1 MTLRAGEVLF
11 VPRHWWHDVQTVSD
25 TALSVNHW
33 IALPTDRRERVKE
46 ALVAL
51 LATALL
57 PSAQA
62 GGGQE
67 EVGGAGGWL
76 NPGEEQLTMD
86 EAGELLRTA
95 VAAYDPATPQP
106 DAQQAGG
113 GPDGSRE
120 AAGMARV
127 LNAFGTGAALEAAA
141 DAVLGIGPTAETV
154 AAVTQLPTAAVQALD
169 RADASEA
176 AAASGGASGGVVVG
190 QLEAAAA
197 QAGEPADRWF
207 VAPLPSAAPH
217 LGAGADT
224 ATLRVEHLGGQECAF
239 LFDEIFT
246 RRAYL
251 RPAPEEEDWLV
262 LRDGATVVDCGA
274 NIGLFAL
281 FCVAEAARVR
291 VVAVEPAPPCVEV
304 LSRNA
309 ARYARPAEGS
319 SASPP
324 TAGEISVRQSTISVP
339 DLRCLTK
346 IDSIRPDVLHP
357 GGSVRAGRA
366 GGGA

>member
-1 MTLRAGEVLF
+1 MVSASWGGAVQVTLQAGEVLF
-11 VPRHWWHDVQTVSD
+11 VPRHWWHDVQTVSH

-62 GGGQE
+62 GGEQE
-67 EVGGAGGWL
+67 EAGGAGGWL
-76 NPGEEQLTMD
+76 NPGEEQLSMD

-95 VAAYDPATPQP
+95 VAAYDPATPAP
-106 DAQQAGG
+106 DAQSGG
-113 GPDGSRE
+113 GEPDDGR
-120 AAGMARV
+120 AAVGMARV

-169 RADASEA
+169 RADACEA
-176 AAASGGASGGVVVG
+176 AAASGGASAGVVVG

-197 QAGEPADRWF
+197 QAGEPANRWF
-207 VAPLPSAAPH
+207 MAPVPSAAPH
-217 LGAGADT
+217 LGAGNGA
-224 ATLRVEHLGGQECAF
+224 ATLRAEHLGGQECAF

-251 RPAPEEEDWLV
+251 RPAPEEDWLV

-309 ARYARPAEGS
+309 ARYSRPADGS
-319 SASPP
+319 GAALPA
-324 TAGEISVRQSTISVP
+324 AGEISVREP
-339 DLRCLTK
+339 PLLRLA
-346 IDSIRPDVLHP
+346 S
-357 GGSVRAGRA
+357 S
-366 GGGA
+366 GA

>member
-1 MTLRAGEVLF
+1 M
-11 VPRHWWHDVQTVSD
+11 PRHWWHDVQTVSD

-67 EVGGAGGWL
+67 KVGGAGGWL

-95 VAAYDPATPQP
+95 VAAYEPATPAP
-106 DAQQAGG
+106 DVQTGG
-113 GPDGSRE
+113 GADGSRE

-127 LNAFGTGAALEAAA
+127 LNAFATGAALEAAA
-141 DAVLGIGPTAETV
+141 DAVLGVGPTAETV

-207 VAPLPSAAPH
+207 
-217 LGAGADT
+217 
-224 ATLRVEHLGGQECAF
+224 
-239 LFDEIFT
+239 EI
-246 RRAYL
+246 
-251 RPAPEEEDWLV
+251 
-262 LRDGATVVDCGA
+262 
-274 NIGLFAL
+274 
-281 FCVAEAARVR
+281 
-291 VVAVEPAPPCVEV
+291 
-304 LSRNA
+304 
-309 ARYARPAEGS
+309 
-319 SASPP
+319 
-324 TAGEISVRQSTISVP
+324 
-339 DLRCLTK
+339 
-346 IDSIRPDVLHP
+346 
-357 GGSVRAGRA
+357 GR
-366 GGGA
+366 GHV